1 MEQNMKKNSYIYLSH
16 FAAQLLWPPYAK
28 SRLTGKDPDSG
39 KEWRQE
45 EKAMTEDK
53 MVGWHH
59 WLNRYEFKQAPG
71 DDEGQG
77 SLACC
82 SPWRHKQL
90 DMIEQLNNNNKI
102 NKTGGKDK
110 GPFQEDWLFL
120 QLFISIWGLIWA
132 FLGISHKLQL

>member
-1 MEQNMKKNSYIYLSH
+1 MEQNMKKNRYIYLIH
-16 FAAQLLWPPYAK
+16 FAAKLLWPPYAK

-59 WLNRYEFKQAPG
+59 WLNRYEFEQAPG

-82 SPWRHKQL
+82 SPWHHKQL

-102 NKTGGKDK
+102 NKTGGKDR

-120 QLFISIWGLIWA
+120 
-132 FLGISHKLQL
+132 